1 MGNEQVDEQALIAA
15 AKANPQN
22 FSAIY
27 DLYFD
32 RIYAYAYNHTGQHA
46 DAEDV
51 TAQAFKQ
58 AFENLGRFEWRGVPF
73 GAWLYRITSNI
84 ITGQLRK
91 SRPSAPFEE
100 AIETPGG
107 TPTPEESFL
116 TGERNSELLAMVRQL
131 PDYQRQAIMLR
142 FGQNLSYAE
151 IADSI
156 GRTEGAVKQLIH
168 RGLSTMRH
176 NMAKSAI

>member
-1 MGNEQVDEQALIAA
+1 LANEQVDEQALIAA
-15 AKANPQN
+15 AKSNPQA
-22 FSAIY
+22 FGAIY

-58 AFENLGRFEWRGVPF
+58 AFENLNRFEWRGVPF
-73 GAWLYRITSNI
+73 GAWLYRITGNI

-91 SRPSAPFEE
+91 SRPTAPFEE
-100 AIETPGG
+100 ALETPGG
-107 TPTPEESFL
+107 QPTPEELFL
-116 TGERNSELLAMVRQL
+116 TGERNNELLDRVRRL
-131 PDYQRQAIMLR
+131 PDFQRQAIMLR

-168 RGLSTMRH
+168 RGLSTLRQTMVH
-176 NMAKSAI
+176 A

>member
-1 MGNEQVDEQALIAA
+1 MGNEQVDEQALVAA
-15 AKANPQN
+15 AKSNPQA
-22 FSAIY
+22 FGAIY

-32 RIYAYAYNHTGQHA
+32 RIYAYAYHHTGQHA

-91 SRPSAPFEE
+91 ARPTAAFEE
-100 AIETPGG
+100 ALETPGG
-107 TPTPEESFL
+107 HPTPEEFFL
-116 TGERNSELLAMVRQL
+116 TGERNSELLAKVRQL
-131 PDYQRQAIMLR
+131 PDFQCQAIMLR

-168 RGLSTMRH
+168 RGLSTLRQTVTH
-176 NMAKSAI
+176 A

>member
-1 MGNEQVDEQALIAA
+1 MGNEQVDEQTLIAA

-22 FSAIY
+22 FGAIY

-91 SRPSAPFEE
+91 LAPPLLLKKPSKHPAASRP
-100 AIETPGG
+100 
-107 TPTPEESFL
+107 
-116 TGERNSELLAMVRQL
+116 R
-131 PDYQRQAIMLR
+131 
-142 FGQNLSYAE
+142 
-151 IADSI
+151 
-156 GRTEGAVKQLIH
+156 
-168 RGLSTMRH
+168 
-176 NMAKSAI
+176 KSLF

>member
-1 MGNEQVDEQALIAA
+1 LGNEQVDEQALVAA
-15 AKANPQN
+15 AKSNPQA
-22 FSAIY
+22 FGAIY

-58 AFENLGRFEWRGVPF
+58 AFENLHRFEWRGVPF

-91 SRPSAPFEE
+91 SRPTAPFEE
-100 AIETPGG
+100 AHETPGRQ
-107 TPTPEESFL
+107 PTPE
-116 TGERNSELLAMVRQL
+116 
-131 PDYQRQAIMLR
+131 
-142 FGQNLSYAE
+142 
-151 IADSI
+151 
-156 GRTEGAVKQLIH
+156 
-168 RGLSTMRH
+168 
-176 NMAKSAI
+176 